1 MICEVRDLFRTRAF
15 FLAGCRHSSDSMRS
29 AKAWIPFFLQS
40 HNLKNVTIKSMYNIY
55 IYDYIY
61 ICIIVRP
68 KEIRDSCSLFLVGF
82 VGSIFLNHDDLR
94 ALRRLPRPHAES
106 KNSRHAGLWML
117 KWVDE
122 HPCSIPAICSCCSFR
137 SFQIE
142 MWKPLG
148 GLWSTAQQDAG
159 PRTHRQDD
167 QMIPFSKLENHGS
180 TRDNQGH
187 QQPRGGARPDE
198 GGGGGPE
205 NHGDKLSRGVGG
217 SQL

>member
-55 IYDYIY
+55 IYMIIY

-142 MWKPLG
+142 M
-148 GLWSTAQQDAG
+148 
-159 PRTHRQDD
+159 
-167 QMIPFSKLENHGS
+167 
-180 TRDNQGH
+180 
-187 QQPRGGARPDE
+187 
-198 GGGGGPE
+198 
-205 NHGDKLSRGVGG
+205 
-217 SQL
+217 